1 MEQPPITS
9 KVVAYMIFG
18 FIFTGFCLLLLFI
31 MSMEII
37 NISYIPEGLE
47 EYIFTQRFMNNP
59 ECFTYQ
65 DKDTLRIYP
74 GIIDLEKFKQE
85 NLDNCYKREVYM
97 YAPEFRLIINDK
109 TIRTSDFASNKKI
122 SKQILIFKDN
132 KFENAEL
139 KIESETK

>member
-31 MSMEII
+31 MSMEVI

-47 EYIFTQRFMNNP
+47 EYIFTQRFLNSK

-65 DKDTLRIYP
+65 DKDTSRIYP

-85 NLDNCYKREVYM
+85 NLDNCYKREGYM

-109 TIRTSDFASNKKI
+109 TIQTSDFASNKKI